1 MKTGLVLSG
10 GGARGAYQVGVLKAI
25 ADLHPKNARNP
36 FNVISGTS
44 AGAINAVAIAAS
56 ANNFRLAVK
65 KTERI
70 WNNLCVDSIYKAN
83 RRDLAFGVSRLLL
96 SLLNHGMGRN
106 KPISLL
112 NNDPLREL
120 ISHVVQFRNIQRRID
135 AGYLEA
141 VAVTATG
148 YTSGEVMTFFQ
159 GNEGIRE
166 WHEARS
172 IGVPAE
178 LTVEH
183 LMASSA
189 MPAIFPAVKL
199 GHEYFG
205 DGALRQLSPIKPAIE
220 MGVQRVLVIG
230 LSGNKRLGANHA
242 QESHSPS
249 MAQIGGQIFK
259 SAFLD
264 SMDNDLDHMMRINKL
279 IGMVQLENPH
289 ADLGDMRPI
298 DLLAINPS
306 IEFDSIAARHIADL
320 PRSMRR
326 FMSTIGATGPGGG
339 ASMASYLLFEA
350 EFCKELIA
358 HGYRDAMELESEIKQ
373 FFQAD

>member
-25 ADLHPKNARNP
+25 ADLYPKNAHNP

-44 AGAINAVAIAAS
+44 AGAINAVALAAS

-70 WNNLCVDSIYKAN
+70 WNNLSVDSIYRSGKKDIAWGMT
-83 RRDLAFGVSRLLL
+83 RLAA
-96 SLLNHGMGRN
+96 SLFNNGIGRH
-106 KPISLL
+106 KPLALL

-120 ISHVVQFRNIQRRID
+120 LSHVIQFKNIQRRID
-135 AGYLEA
+135 AGHLEA

-148 YTSGEVMTFFQ
+148 YASGEVVTFFQ
-159 GNEGIRE
+159 GQQQLKKWRRVRSVGVPTML
-166 WHEARS
+166 EAR
-172 IGVPAE
+172 
-178 LTVEH
+178 H

-189 MPAIFPAVKL
+189 IPAIFPAEKISQ
-199 GHEYFG
+199 EYFG

-230 LSGNKRLGANHA
+230 LSGNKRVTLKH
-242 QESHSPS
+242 QPEVHSPS
-249 MAQIGGQIFK
+249 LAQIGGQIFK

-279 IGMVQLENPH
+279 IGMIELENPH
-289 ADLGDMRPI
+289 ADLGDMRAI

-306 IEFDSIAARHIADL
+306 IEFDAIAARHIADL
-320 PRSMRR
+320 PYSMRK
-326 FMSTIGATGPGGG
+326 FMSVIGATGPGGG
-339 ASMASYLLFEA
+339 ASMASYLLFESA
-350 EFCKELIA
+350 FCKELIE
-358 HGYRDAMELESEIKQ
+358 HGYRDAMELEDEIRN
-373 FFQAD
+373 FF

>member
-1 MKTGLVLSG
+1 VSVKTGLVLSG

-25 ADLHPKNARNP
+25 ADLYPKNAHNP

-70 WNNLCVDSIYKAN
+70 WNNLSVDNIYKAS

-96 SLLNHGMGRN
+96 SLLNHGIGRN

-148 YTSGEVMTFFQ
+148 YTSGEVVTFYQ
-159 GNEGIRE
+159 GNEAIDQWR
-166 WHEARS
+166 EARS
-172 IGVPAE
+172 IGVRSV
-178 LTVEH
+178 LGVDH

-199 GHEYFG
+199 SREYFG
-205 DGALRQLSPIKPAIE
+205 DGALRQLSPIKPAIA
-220 MGVQRVLVIG
+220 MGVERVLVIG
-230 LSGNKRLGANHA
+230 LSGNKRLGLNHD
-242 QESHSPS
+242 EETHSPS

-259 SAFLD
+259 RAFLD

-289 ADLGDMRPI
+289 AELGDMRPI

-320 PRSMRR
+320 PKSMQR

-350 EFCKELIA
+350 GFCKELIE
-358 HGYRDAMELESEIKQ
+358 HGYRDAMELETEIRD
-373 FFQAD
+373 FF